1 MKRSV
6 VATVNWLG
14 DAILTTPVFKALKD
28 TYPDSYIA
36 VMAPQRVA
44 DVYRNN
50 PNIDDIIIFDEKG
63 KQRGFKEKLEFIRSL
78 KEKKFDTVY
87 LIHRSLTRALV
98 CYFAGIKERIGYKRF
113 KTWFILTKRIPAPYI
128 SVHRQEYYLNLF
140 AQGGVEIKNTM
151 PEFFIPE
158 DIRSNIKKSL
168 EKQKKL
174 HKYLVGINPSAN
186 WELKRWPK
194 EKFAQLADRLISELD
209 CGLYFVGAKQD
220 EKVIRSVIRLMHQA
234 PYDLCGETSIKEL
247 AAYVESMDLFISN
260 DSGPAH
266 LAAALGTKTLALFGP
281 TSTQVTSP
289 KGKRVTL
296 LQTNVGCK
304 IPCYDLMCKE
314 NICMKRI
321 LVTEVFE
328 KAKSL
333 LLK

>member
-1 MKRSV
+1 MKRIL

-14 DAILTTPVFKALKD
+14 DAILTTPVFKALKER
-28 TYPDSYIA
+28 YPDSYVA
-36 VMAPQRVA
+36 VMAPERVA

-50 PNIDDIIIFDEKG
+50 PNIDDVIIFDEKN
-63 KQRGFKEKLEFIRSL
+63 KQKRFKKKIEFIRIL

-98 CYFAGIKERIGYKRF
+98 CYFAGIKERIGYSRL
-113 KTWFILTKRIPAPYI
+113 KTSFILTKRISAPNI
-128 SVHRQEYYLNLF
+128 PVHRQEYYLNLF
-140 AQGGVEIKNTM
+140 TQTGIIVKDNI
-151 PEFFIPE
+151 PHVVIPE
-158 DIRSNIKKSL
+158 NIREKVKDSL
-168 EKQKKL
+168 KKQKTQY
-174 HKYLVGINPSAN
+174 KYLVGINPSAN
-186 WELKRWPK
+186 WDLKRWPK
-194 EKFAQLADRLISELD
+194 EKFAQLADRLSTELN
-209 CGLYFVGAKQD
+209 CGVFFIGAKQD
-220 EKVIRSVIRLMHQA
+220 EKVIRAVTRSMNQT
-234 PYDLCGETSIKEL
+234 PYNLCGQTNIKEL

-281 TSTQVTSP
+281 TSTQITSP
-289 KGKRVTL
+289 KGKKVTL

-328 KAKSL
+328 KAKAL
-333 LLK
+333 LQK